1 MKDKGYLLIELCIY
15 LGALGIITLVLTRNL
30 IFYVKE
36 YKAELEEN
44 KNFNYLLNGEMYI
57 DYRLNDKNVEE
68 VLINEKM
75 DRITIRFREN
85 DKLYEDRI
93 EKGRISLN
101 VIYSRY
107 GKHYE
112 HSIIDNVEYFD
123 VVDKN
128 NIFYIKI
135 KVIGEKERVYCYEK

>member
-1 MKDKGYLLIELCIY
+1 MTK
-15 LGALGIITLVLTRNL
+15 NL

-36 YKAELEEN
+36 YRNELEKN
-44 KNFNYLLNGEMYI
+44 KGFNYLLNGEMYI
-57 DYRLNDKNVEE
+57 DYRVNDKNVEE
-68 VLINEKM
+68 IIINENT
-75 DRITIRFREN
+75 DSITIKFKEN

-93 EKGRISLN
+93 EKGITSLR
-101 VIYSRY
+101 VLYSRY
-107 GKHYE
+107 GEHYI

-135 KVIGEKERVYCYEK
+135 KVIGEKERIYCYEK